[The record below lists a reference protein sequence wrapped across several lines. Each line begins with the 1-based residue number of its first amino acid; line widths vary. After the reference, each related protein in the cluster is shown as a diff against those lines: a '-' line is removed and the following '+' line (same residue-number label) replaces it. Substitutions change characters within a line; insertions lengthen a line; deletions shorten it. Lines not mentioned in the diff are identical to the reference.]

1 VNAVIEIPSGSPLFE
16 GHFPGRPILPGISQL
31 VLIAR
36 ALAPAAGGA
45 PVAALPFVRFRGL
58 VGPGVRLELTGE
70 PRGGGGLR
78 FETKKD
84 GAVAANGAIVFGVPA
99 GFEDRAIAVASRPP
113 RGVPPIED
121 LIPHRAPMLFVEQ
134 LLGEAEDGAT
144 CLGRI
149 PAGCPLVSA
158 GATPAF
164 VALELAAQAAAVWE
178 GRRSRGLQGD
188 APPVTGYL
196 VSIKDGKLHRTAIP
210 AESDLFASVRL
221 TARVPPLTMYAVE
234 VVVEGSL
241 ALTATIG
248 TFLTA

>member
-1 VNAVIEIPSGSPLFE
+1 VSAVIEVPSGSPLFQ

-36 ALAPAAGGA
+36 ALAPEAGGA
-45 PVAALPFVRFRGL
+45 PVCALPFVRFRGL
-58 VGPGVRLELTGE
+58 VGPGERLDLTGE
-70 PRGGGGLR
+70 PREAGGLR

-84 GAVAANGAIVFGVPA
+84 GAVAANGAIVFGVPSDRQ
-99 GFEDRAIAVASRPP
+99 DRAIAVAARPP
-113 RGVPPIED
+113 RDVPPIEQ

-158 GATPAF
+158 GVTPAF

-178 GRRSRGLQGD
+178 GRRRAGVPGHLPS
-188 APPVTGYL
+188 VTGYL
-196 VSIKDGKLHRTAIP
+196 VSVKDAVLHRAAIP

-221 TARVPPLTMYAVE
+221 TARVPPLTTYAVE
-234 VVVEGSL
+234 VVVEGGL

-248 TFLTA
+248 TFLTG